1 MKRITLALTVAL
13 VMVVMLSVYVAAL
26 AYAKGSFNEG
36 RDASCKNGAWQQRGF
51 SNQGD
56 CVSAFNEV
64 T

>member
-26 AYAKGSFNEG
+26 AFAKTHED
-36 RDASCKNGAWQQRGF
+36 RDASCKNGAWQNGY

>member
-26 AYAKGSFNEG
+26 AFAKTPFNED
-36 RDASCKNGAWQQRGF
+36 RDDSCKNGAWQELGF